1 MLTKEKAMS
10 TDNFT
15 ARKVHD
21 DAGAEIAQAI
31 LNFREGDIDF
41 EELVSLVHFHIQ
53 KQPSQT
59 SKSNNTTLR
68 QA

>member
-1 MLTKEKAMS
+1 MS

-41 EELVSLVHFHIQ
+41 QELVSLVHFTSP
-53 KQPSQT
+53 KQQSET
-59 SKSNNTTLR
+59 SKSNHTTLR
-68 QA
+68 RLRRQT